1 MPLGASSTLV
11 VADSRRSEPS
21 LERLLRRAR
30 RQHRTMLVATM
41 LVPIVLHGKPLLV
54 SYARVVC
61 DVRVDPP
68 RRRWTTLMLLDSWT
82 LIGTRESGP
91 SWWSRVR
98 VLLRADAWSV
108 RTIADTVSALR
119 PPRIL
124 PLRNLLIREI
134 SGIVPV
140 CRAAIACCHRTIVG
154 KEFERRR
161 DSSSSFGDCRDR
173 CRSHGC

>member
-1 MPLGASSTLV
+1 MGASSTLV

-21 LERLLRRAR
+21 LEGLLRRVR

-41 LVPIVLHGKPLLV
+41 LVPIALHGKPLLV

-82 LIGTRESGP
+82 LFGIRESGP

-108 RTIADTVSALR
+108 RTVADTMSALR

-134 SGIVPV
+134 SGIVPIG
-140 CRAAIACCHRTIVG
+140 CAAIACWFCHWTIVG

-173 CRSHGC
+173 RRSHGC